1 MSYATPMIRRP
12 TALAAMALLLLA
24 GCSGTP
30 AISAPASGDGPEQ
43 ASITVGVLPIVDVA
57 PVYLA
62 IDRGLFAA
70 EGLDVSV
77 ELVQGGA
84 AAIPALVSGDLDLSY
99 GNWVSFLLANQQG
112 IELRAVAAGVS
123 ATPGFTEFLA
133 LPASGLEG
141 QPDDM
146 AGTTVA
152 LNTLNNIGELALRSL
167 LEEYGLG
174 VDDVQ
179 LLEVAFPDMGA
190 TLKRG
195 DVDVIWASEPVPTI
209 AKDDLGAVV
218 VADSFS
224 GEMSGFPVAGYQATA
239 RFVADNPRTV
249 AAFRRGLAAAI
260 DLAESDPAAL
270 LAVIPGYT
278 NLPADV
284 AGRLALP
291 RYESVIDSA
300 TLERVLERLRR
311 FEMIEEGLDAD
322 GLVAPA
328 SDPA

>member
-1 MSYATPMIRRP
+1 MPVNRR
-12 TALAAMALLLLA
+12 LAATAITMLLA
-24 GCSGTP
+24 VSGCAP
-30 AISAPASGDGPEQ
+30 APSESPAASGDGPEQ

-57 PVYLA
+57 PIYLA
-62 IDRGLFAA
+62 IDRGLFAG
-70 EGLDVSV
+70 EGLDVSI

-84 AAIPALVSGDLDLSY
+84 AAIPALVSGDLDFSY
-99 GNWVSFLLANQQG
+99 GNWVSFLLANQRG

-133 LPASGLEG
+133 LPTSGLEG
-141 QPDDM
+141 KPVNM
-146 AGTTVA
+146 AGATVA

-167 LEEYGLG
+167 LEANGLG

-190 TLKRG
+190 TLERG

-209 AKDDLGAVV
+209 VKGDLDAVV

-224 GEMSGFPVAGYQATA
+224 GDMAGFPVAGYQATA
-239 RFVADNPRTV
+239 KFVADNPRTV

-260 DLAESDPAAL
+260 DLADSDPGAL

-291 RYESVIDSA
+291 RYESAITAD

-311 FEMIEEGLDAD
+311 FEMIEEGLDVD

-328 SDPA
+328 SEPA